1 MQFASTG
8 ALDTTTM
15 NLTRFTLLAA
25 VSFTS
30 LVDTLPAFAQEEPDQ
45 VVARVKLSSPSN
57 EENPVF
63 AEAGDILMVLNVK
76 DKVVLVQSA
85 EGRRANVREQD
96 VVELTQSKPLYDQLI
111 KETPNNPA
119 LYSSRAMV
127 YSILNDQQQVIADL
141 NMAMRLGS
149 KTPSVYINRGAAY
162 ATLGEYEKAVA
173 DYSAAIKAGYD
184 HPSVFVNRA
193 VTYMAQGEAKKSS
206 DDLTVALKKDPKNEF
221 ALMQRGIAYQ
231 RQQLWDQAIADFTT
245 LFEMNEKNIEAISSR
260 GFTHYL
266 KGDGKNAVADFTTA
280 IKINPESALAYNNRG
295 FNRQTIGQYKE
306 ALADF
311 NKAIELEPKYAM
323 AFQNKAWLLATCPD
337 EKIRDGKLAI
347 EAATAAGELR
357 EWKVIPDLK
366 SLAAAYAEVGD
377 FKKAVE
383 WQKKVVGMIENEE
396 AKSGEQEL
404 LKLYQNKAPFRFAPP
419 PAE

>member
-1 MQFASTG
+1 MIRPLFSV
-8 ALDTTTM
+8 AL
-15 NLTRFTLLAA
+15 LTVALL
-25 VSFTS
+25 TS
-30 LVDTLPAFAQEEPDQ
+30 LFLSLPAFAQDEPEQ
-45 VVARVKLSSPSN
+45 VVARVKLSSPNN

-63 AEAGDILMVLNVK
+63 AEAGDILMVLNIK
-76 DKVVLVQSA
+76 DKVALVQSP
-85 EGRRANVREQD
+85 EGRRANVRRQD
-96 VVELTQSKPLYDQLI
+96 VVELTKSKPLYDQLI

-162 ATLGEYEKAVA
+162 ASLGEYEKAIA
-173 DYSAAIKAGYD
+173 DYSAAIEADYE

-193 VTYMAQGEAKKSS
+193 VTYMALGEAKKAS

-221 ALMQRGIAYQ
+221 ALMQRGVAYQ
-231 RQQLWDQAIADFTT
+231 RQQQWDKAIADFTT
-245 LFEMNEKNIEAISSR
+245 LFEMDEKNIEAISSR

-266 KGDGKNAVADFTTA
+266 KGDGKKAVEDFTTA

-295 FNRQTIGQYKE
+295 FNRQTIGQYEE

-311 NKAIELEPKYAM
+311 NKAIELAPKYAM
-323 AFQNKAWLLATCPD
+323 AYQNKAWLLATCPD
-337 EKIRDGKLAI
+337 EEVRDGKLAI
-347 EAATAAGELR
+347 EAARQAGELR

-377 FKKAVE
+377 FDKAVQ
-383 WQKKVVGMIENEE
+383 WQKKVVDMIENEE

-404 LKLYQNKAPFRFAPP
+404 LKLYQNKAPFRFTAP